1 MEKTELMND
10 ALVLQDNEEAV
21 DNNEVLAQD
30 MDFDEIKARTSPAH
44 RYLTFELDGEHYG
57 VKIDYVIEIVGIQ
70 DITQLPGTPKYV
82 KGLINLRG
90 KIIPLIDAREKFGK
104 EKAEYNDRT
113 CIVVL
118 DIDDIMVG
126 LVVDV
131 ISDVI
136 NIYDSDIEEAPNIG
150 KIKANKYIKDI
161 AKIDKKVKLLIDCE
175 KLINE

>member
-1 MEKTELMND
+1 MEKTELMNSTV
-10 ALVLQDNEEAV
+10 ALQDNEEGN
-21 DNNEVLAQD
+21 DNIEVLAED
-30 MDFDEIKARTSPAH
+30 MDFDEIKAKTSSGH
-44 RYLTFELDGEHYG
+44 RYLTFELEGEHYG
-57 VKIDYVIEIVGIQ
+57 VNIEYVIEIIGIQ

-104 EKAEYNDRT
+104 ENVEYTDRT

-118 DIDDIMVG
+118 DINDIMVG

-136 NIYDSDIEEAPNIG
+136 NIHDSDVEEAPNIG
-150 KIKANKYIKDI
+150 KIKANKYIKEI
-161 AKIDKKVKLLIDCE
+161 AKINKKVVLLIDCE

>member
-1 MEKTELMND
+1 MEKTELMDD
-10 ALVLQDNEEAV
+10 AVVLQDNEEAV

-30 MDFDEIKARTSPAH
+30 MDFDEIKARTSPTH

-57 VKIDYVIEIVGIQ
+57 VNIEYVIEIIGIQ

-118 DIDDIMVG
+118 DIGEIMVG

-136 NIYDSDIEEAPNIG
+136 NIHDSDVEEAPNIG
-150 KIKANKYIKDI
+150 KIKANKYIKKI
-161 AKIDKKVKLLIDCE
+161 AKIDKKVELLIDCE

>member
-1 MEKTELMND
+1 MGKTELMNN
-10 ALVLQDNEEAV
+10 AVVLQDNEEAV

-30 MDFDEIKARTSPAH
+30 MDFDEIKARTSPVH

-57 VKIDYVIEIVGIQ
+57 VNIEYVIEIIGIQ

-104 EKAEYNDRT
+104 VKAEYNDRT

-118 DIDDIMVG
+118 DIGEIMVG

-136 NIYDSDIEEAPNIG
+136 NIHDSDVEEAPNIG
-150 KIKANKYIKDI
+150 KIKANKYIKKI
-161 AKIDKKVKLLIDCE
+161 AKIDKKVELLIDCE